1 MTIERKEIEEIK
13 TEIAVLN
20 VSLNT
25 LNKSLSSITSL
36 VNKLDDTITKVY
48 SLESSIKVL
57 EQKIDNSNTD
67 ANLRRRES
75 ENSVREIKQQMND
88 MQYANESSLNDKMDR
103 IFSEIK
109 DLRSETKLS
118 FKEVFDDLKEQKTN
132 TENSLREL
140 EKRVSHLENW
150 RWWVM
155 GMGIAVTTIA
165 SLLWGTFF
173 G

>member
-57 EQKIDNSNTD
+57 EQKIDSSNTD

-88 MQYANESSLNDKMDR
+88 MQYANETSLNDKMDR

-140 EKRVSHLENW
+140 EARVTRLENW
-150 RWWVM
+150 KWWVM
-155 GMGIAVTTIA
+155 GVGIAVTTIA

>member
-1 MTIERKEIEEIK
+1 M
-13 TEIAVLN
+13 
-20 VSLNT
+20 
-25 LNKSLSSITSL
+25 
-36 VNKLDDTITKVY
+36 
-48 SLESSIKVL
+48 

-88 MQYANESSLNDKMDR
+88 MQYANEASLNDKMDR

-140 EKRVSHLENW
+140 EK
-150 RWWVM
+150 
-155 GMGIAVTTIA
+155 IC
-165 SLLWGTFF
+165 F
-173 G
+173 